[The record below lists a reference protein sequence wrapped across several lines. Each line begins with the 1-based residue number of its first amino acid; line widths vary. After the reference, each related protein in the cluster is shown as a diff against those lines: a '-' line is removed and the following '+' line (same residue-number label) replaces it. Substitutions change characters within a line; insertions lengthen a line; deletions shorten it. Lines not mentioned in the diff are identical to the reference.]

1 VALLPPIDKTV
12 VFADSVAEAVARV
25 FFNGLLGVRRRV
37 QWGSAPRNARRSLK
51 AELQRLE
58 FTLQRACGGHGVVGS
73 QIRQVPDVRENRS
86 FPESPAI

>member
-37 QWGSAPRNARRSLK
+37 QWGFRAA
-51 AELQRLE
+51 
-58 FTLQRACGGHGVVGS
+58 QRAT
-73 QIRQVPDVRENRS
+73 Q
-86 FPESPAI
+86 PEG